1 MKLPVKLIFAIIA
14 VGLLAFWHGVIY
26 LLTTGEMK

>member
-14 VGLLAFWHGVIY
+14 AGLLAFWHGVIY
-26 LLTTGEMK
+26 LWRLV